1 MVSEP
6 ERAEPGFEAVL
17 RRARA
22 LDRDALGALYDRY
35 LPAVYRFVL
44 GRIGDPHLA
53 EDLTADTFMAMVE
66 SIERARAEDELSFAA
81 WLFGIARNKLAEH
94 LRRRATRGRL
104 APEVA
109 LDAEEP
115 PAAAEAGDPLGVVL
129 AREQWAKVA
138 AELAQL
144 TEEQR
149 DVLLYRC
156 VLGYETEDVARLLGR
171 QPGAVRALQFR
182 ALTTLARRLGASAT
196 DPLLLALRGTQDRPA
211 PGRRSRRSDDATRR

>member
-1 MVSEP
+1 LNDSR
-6 ERAEPGFEAVL
+6 RAEPGFEALL

-22 LDRDALGALYDRY
+22 LDRDALGTLYDRY

-44 GRIGDPHLA
+44 GRVGDPHLA

-81 WLFGIARNKLAEH
+81 WLFGIARNKVAEH
-94 LRRRATRGRL
+94 LRRRATHGRL
-104 APEVA
+104 APEVG

-115 PAAAEAGDPLGVVL
+115 PATAEAGDPLGIVI
-129 AREQWAKVA
+129 ARERWALVA
-138 AELAQL
+138 AQLEQL
-144 TEEQR
+144 TAEQR

-171 QPGAVRALQFR
+171 QAGAIRALQFR
-182 ALTTLARRLGASAT
+182 ALSTLARRLGKDGT
-196 DPLLLALRGTQDRPA
+196 DPMMAVLRGTQDRPA
-211 PGRRSRRSDDATRR
+211 PGRSSRRSGDATRR